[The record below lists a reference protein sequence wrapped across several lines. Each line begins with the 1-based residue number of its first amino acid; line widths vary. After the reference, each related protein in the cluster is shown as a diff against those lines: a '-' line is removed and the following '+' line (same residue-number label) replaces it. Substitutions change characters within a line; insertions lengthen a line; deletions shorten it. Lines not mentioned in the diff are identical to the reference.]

1 MDIKKIIK
9 ESIAKVLTEV
19 KQPTDATIKPHMSQY
34 SVSDDP
40 YDVAVELGKK
50 HGWNQKQ
57 IEKAEK
63 LIRKKYIKESVNE
76 ADSTN
81 SISKKRAGAGLKQKL
96 KGKRSD
102 GMGKY
107 TATIYGL
114 DSKGKR
120 VELKSL
126 NDLNKYSKFEIDES
140 VNEAKVN
147 YDFSEQELIR
157 VLRQLKRGASTEVKM
172 IKAFEKTLGR
182 KITKAEL
189 WESNITEAQGK
200 LSDKDL
206 KIISKLV
213 KDPNAKL
220 SSIEKSILKKL
231 IGESVNEASLSK
243 VYNAAKKGSYPIT
256 LVAIEKGKVVDQK
269 LVGTP
274 EIVPA
279 AFNDMQK
286 EFPKAQVNVEDR
298 KGKILFKEVKLT
310 EAFSRMP
317 SNTIKNELYSAKKTL
332 NDYCDWLE
340 AGNDSGRGKTLDNII
355 NLLKKCKKDI
365 KRFKNP
371 EEVKGTVYESIN
383 EASDVFKIFDEKQ
396 KLYGQAMDIETDMKT
411 IAMDLKQTNIDMEQE
426 AEPEGGKVADRYG
439 KEIDK
444 LEKTYKKKKAD
455 LKKIFAKLDKLE
467 MY

>member
-9 ESIAKVLTEV
+9 ESIAKVLTEN
-19 KQPTDATIKPHMSQY
+19 I
-34 SVSDDP
+34 
-40 YDVAVELGKK
+40 
-50 HGWNQKQ
+50 
-57 IEKAEK
+57 
-63 LIRKKYIKESVNE
+63 NE

-140 VNEAKVN
+140 VNEA
-147 YDFSEQELIR
+147 
-157 VLRQLKRGASTEVKM
+157 
-172 IKAFEKTLGR
+172 
-182 KITKAEL
+182 
-189 WESNITEAQGK
+189 
-200 LSDKDL
+200 
-206 KIISKLV
+206 
-213 KDPNAKL
+213 
-220 SSIEKSILKKL
+220 
-231 IGESVNEASLSK
+231 SLSK

-298 KGKILFKEVKLT
+298 NGKILFREINLSKEGKLT

-365 KRFKNP
+365 KRFKSP
-371 EEVKGTVYESIN
+371 EEVKGTVYESVVT
-383 EASDVFKIFDEKQ
+383 EARFTIQDKSLEKDFYGKSKWMKRHLAPWLRGFKSGRDDKDGVITLPQQNLDKFIDFATKDHYDKNYVLGKDIIVESIVTEATDVFKIFDAKQ